1 VVISIEDAFLYLL
14 LPNYSTKAG
23 RLTVVVLGQPTM
35 DRASVLQNGI
45 SLGLSLLFL
54 NIRLT
59 LILQKCFLALI
70 RFLRQ
75 GWTTDFFFISIC
87 FLAVKFCLAI

>member
-1 VVISIEDAFLYLL
+1 MISIEDAFLYLL

-45 SLGLSLLFL
+45 SLTGLSLLFP